1 MKKKLAMLLLMST
14 LALNLVACGDQVDS
28 DSKETPE
35 PTVEAPADSTV
46 EPSSAPT
53 EEPTQEPD
61 SEPTEEPT
69 NESVPEGL
77 EGLPEDRAW
86 IDDLYE
92 KLMAYDVEGVLAI
105 LHDPDFENK
114 IEPYVYPEFSPWDD
128 EAGYKLY
135 TTDYKM
141 VGIVMQHLYNDEP
154 DKFAFYSEQEDQGF
168 EGIGYG
174 EILIGFENINGQDK
188 LLCCDGE
195 TAIYEAGEAGGQ
207 TTFKLS
213 ESDDDIFPWQ
223 K

>member
-14 LALNLVACGDQVDS
+14 LALNLVACGDQVES
-28 DSKETPE
+28 DSEGTPE
-35 PTVEAPADSTV
+35 PTIEAQADPTV
-46 EPSSAPT
+46 EPTSSPT
-53 EEPTQEPD
+53 EEPANDPNP
-61 SEPTEEPT
+61 EPTEEPT
-69 NESVPEGL
+69 NDSVPEGL

-92 KLMAYDVEGVLAI
+92 KLIAYDVDAVLAI

-114 IEPYVYPEFSPWDD
+114 IEPYAYPEFSEWDD

-141 VGIVMQHLYNDEP
+141 VGIVMQHLYKDQP
-154 DKFAFYSEQEDQGF
+154 DKFAFYSEKEDQGF

-188 LLCCDGE
+188 LLCCDGV
-195 TAIYEAGEAGGQ
+195 TAIYEAADEKYQLTEA
-207 TTFKLS
+207 
-213 ESDDDIFPWQ
+213 DDTLFVWQ
-223 K
+223 Q

>member
-1 MKKKLAMLLLMST
+1 MKKKIAMLLLMST

-28 DSKETPE
+28 DSEGTPE
-35 PTVEAPADSTV
+35 PTIEAPTEPTV
-46 EPSSAPT
+46 EPSSSPT
-53 EEPTQEPD
+53 EEPTQELD
-61 SEPTEEPT
+61 SEPTEEPAD
-69 NESVPEGL
+69 ESVPEGL

-92 KLMAYDVEGVLAI
+92 KLIAYDVEGVLAI

-114 IEPYVYPEFSPWDD
+114 IEPYVYPEFSDWDD

-141 VGIVMQHLYNDEP
+141 VGIVMQHLYNDQP

-195 TAIYEAGEAGGQ
+195 TAIYGAAGE
-207 TTFKLS
+207 TYKLT
-213 ESDDDIFPWQ
+213 EADDTIFPWQ

>member
-1 MKKKLAMLLLMST
+1 MKKKIAMLLLMST
-14 LALNLVACGDQVDS
+14 LALNLVACGDEVDS
-28 DSKETPE
+28 DSKGTPE
-35 PTVEAPADSTV
+35 PSVGAPADSMV

-53 EEPTQEPD
+53 ENPTQEPD

-69 NESVPEGL
+69 NETVPEGL

-92 KLMAYDVEGVLAI
+92 KLMAYDVDGVLAI

-114 IEPYVYPEFSPWDD
+114 IEPYLYPEFTEWDD

-141 VGIVMQHLYNDEP
+141 VGIVMQHLYNDQP
-154 DKFAFYSEQEDQGF
+154 DKFAFYSEKEDQGF
-168 EGIGYG
+168 DGIGYG

-195 TAIYEAGEAGGQ
+195 TAIYEAAGE
-207 TTFKLS
+207 TYMLN
-213 ESDDDIFPWQ
+213 ESDDTLFVWQ
-223 K
+223 Q

>member
-14 LALNLVACGDQVDS
+14 LALNLVACGDQVES
-28 DSKETPE
+28 DSEGTPE
-35 PTVEAPADSTV
+35 PTIEAQADPTV
-46 EPSSAPT
+46 EPTSSPT
-53 EEPTQEPD
+53 EEPANDPD
-61 SEPTEEPT
+61 PEPTEEPADD
-69 NESVPEGL
+69 SVPEGL

-114 IEPYVYPEFSPWDD
+114 IEPYAYPEFSDWDD

-141 VGIVMQHLYNDEP
+141 VGIVMQHLYEDQP
-154 DKFAFYSEQEDQGF
+154 DKFAFYSEKEDQGF

-195 TAIYEAGEAGGQ
+195 TAIYEAGDETYQLTEA
-207 TTFKLS
+207 
-213 ESDDDIFPWQ
+213 DDTVFVWQ
-223 K
+223 Q

>member
-1 MKKKLAMLLLMST
+1 MKKKIAVLLLMSA
-14 LALNLVACGDQVDS
+14 LALNLAACGDQADS
-28 DSKETPE
+28 DSKGTPE
-35 PTVEAPADSTV
+35 STVEAPADPTA
-46 EPSSAPT
+46 EPSSDPT
-53 EEPTQEPD
+53 EEATEPTQESD

-69 NESVPEGL
+69 DESVPEGL

-114 IEPYVYPEFSPWDD
+114 IEPYAYPEFSEWDD

-135 TTDYKM
+135 TSDYKM

-154 DKFAFYSEQEDQGF
+154 DKFAFYSEKEDQGF

-195 TAIYEAGEAGGQ
+195 TAVYEAAGETYELTEA
-207 TTFKLS
+207 
-213 ESDDDIFPWQ
+213 DDTLFVWQ